1 MTATI
6 DQQVSLEEYIATEQR
21 EGQRYEYH
29 YGKLRLM
36 PGGTIPHTRI
46 CTNAARALGNI
57 LDEREIDCE
66 AFNSELKIEIENGKR
81 FIYPD
86 SSVVCG
92 ELAASKLI
100 IGAITNP
107 QVVVE
112 VLSKGSMN
120 YDLTTKQRYYFSLP
134 SVQEYL
140 LVSQTESFVTLIAR
154 HTEPDL
160 YRHSYA
166 QGLDATIHIPSLGI
180 DLALADIYRKV
191 TFTEA
196 SEE

>member
-29 YGKLRLM
+29 HGKLRLM
-36 PGGTIPHTRI
+36 PGGTIPHSLVSSNISRF
-46 CTNAARALGNI
+46 LGNA
-57 LDEREIDCE
+57 LDAHEKDCI
-66 AFNSELKIEIENGKR
+66 AFNADLKVEVEDGKR

-86 SSVVCG
+86 ASVVCG
-92 ELAASKLI
+92 GLIASTYI
-100 IGAITNP
+100 TGAITNP

-112 VLSKGSMN
+112 VLSKGSVN

-140 LVSQTESFVTLIAR
+140 LVSQTEPFVTLIAR
-154 HTEPDL
+154 QGEPDL

-166 QGLDATIHIPSLGI
+166 EGLEATMHIPSLNI
-180 DLALADIYRKV
+180 DLALVDIYRKV
-191 TFTEA
+191 TFP
-196 SEE
+196 EEDKE